1 MSPNALYLLRRNITD
16 LLLTR
21 KESQHSL
28 AFSIGHH
35 KTWLNKFLNGDRE
48 IQFKDLDG
56 IANFFGLQAYQLFQP
71 GISQLTERRK
81 GKDRRTGRDRRIG
94 HAGREY
100 LRVDAAIGTAHP
112 RRDTITLTGTELQ
125 LIEQLRQQ
133 PPDAIEHVLGVVSGI
148 RPKKNTSKK
157 VNG

>member
-56 IANFFGLQAYQLFQP
+56 IANFFGLQAYQLYRVATHRTTP
-71 GISQLTERRK
+71 PAATRR
-81 GKDRRTGRDRRIG
+81 
-94 HAGREY
+94 
-100 LRVDAAIGTAHP
+100 LSMC
-112 RRDTITLTGTELQ
+112 
-125 LIEQLRQQ
+125 
-133 PPDAIEHVLGVVSGI
+133 SGW
-148 RPKKNTSKK
+148 
-157 VNG
+157 